1 MIESKLQDMVTAL
14 GQITDIKTAKL
25 GLEKGISHADYPI
38 IRVVPGLLGP
48 EQNSAGHRQVE
59 LMIYFGEALTDSDG
73 LESIY
78 RKQMA
83 MERQII
89 EVMESGPWAAVHKR
103 TLLDQDR
110 IESFKVFQ
118 AVFGVVV

>member
-1 MIESKLQDMVTAL
+1 MIEAKLQDMVAAL
-14 GQITDIKTAKL
+14 GQLPGIKSAKL
-25 GLEKGISHADYPI
+25 GLEKGISHTDYPI

-48 EQNSAGHRQVE
+48 EENSAGHRQVE

-78 RKQMA
+78 SKQMA

-89 EVMESGPWAAVHKR
+89 EVMESGPWAAVRKR

-110 IESFKVFQ
+110 IDSFKVFQ
-118 AVFGVVV
+118 AVFGVVI